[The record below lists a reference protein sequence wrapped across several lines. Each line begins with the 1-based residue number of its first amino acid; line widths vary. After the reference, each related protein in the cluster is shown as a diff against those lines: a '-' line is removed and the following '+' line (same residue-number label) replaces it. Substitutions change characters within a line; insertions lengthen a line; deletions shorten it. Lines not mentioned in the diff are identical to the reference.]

1 MVNKDTVSRVT
12 VSKVTVNKD
21 MANKASDSRALVNKD
36 MANKASDSRALVNK
50 VTEIMC
56 RNVHRTI
63 WFSAFWQYCF
73 AVGRWQ

>member
-1 MVNKDTVSRVT
+1 MANKVTVLKDMDNKVTDNKAMDNKAMDNKDTD
-12 VSKVTVNKD
+12 NKD
-21 MANKASDSRALVNKD
+21 MA
-36 MANKASDSRALVNK
+36 NK